1 MTILGWPIL
10 LWLLGLLVRRF
21 GNVLASVD
29 VETESVSCTCFRE
42 RALDCTVHV
51 STPDGLVG
59 DGLVPLIHHGQIL
72 DVLDTLDG
80 DTGLNPACSPVGE
93 VIPAFRTFV
102 DGVGGRWVMLFDHL
116 PCPRPGEIG
125 EIPFLLR
132 MLIAVDCVERCKDAL
147 FLHLI
152 GI

>member
-1 MTILGWPIL
+1 MTILRWSIL
-10 LWLLGLLVRRF
+10 LRLLGLLVRRF
-21 GNVLASVD
+21 GNVLTGVD
-29 VETESVSCTCFRE
+29 VETESVACTCFRE

-51 STPDGLVG
+51 SAPNGLVG
-59 DGLVPLIHHGQIL
+59 DGLVALIHHGQVL

-80 DTGLNPACSPVGE
+80 DTGLNPAGSPVGE
-93 VIPAFRTFV
+93 VIPAFGTFV
-102 DGVGGRWVMLFDHL
+102 DGVGGRWVVLFDHL

-132 MLIAVDCVERCKDAL
+132 VLIAVECIERCKDAL

>member
-1 MTILGWPIL
+1 MTILRWSIL
-10 LWLLGLLVRRF
+10 LRLLGLLVRRV
-21 GNVLASVD
+21 GNVLTSVD
-29 VETESVSCTCFRE
+29 VETEPVTCTCFRE
-42 RALDCTVHV
+42 RALDSFVHV
-51 STPDGLVG
+51 RASDVLVRDGLVA
-59 DGLVPLIHHGQIL
+59 LIHHGQIL
-72 DVLDTLDG
+72 DVLDTFNG
-80 DTGLNPACSPVGE
+80 DASLNPAGSPVGE

-102 DGVGGRWVMLFDHL
+102 DGVGGRWVVLFDHL

-132 MLIAVDCVERCKDAL
+132 VLIAVECIERCKDAL